1 MKEQGIEI
9 EVLPD
14 LRHPIL
20 VAGFDGWGN
29 AMGVSSGIADYLI
42 QKLQARYFGRLNA
55 DLFFRYDHSRPVVT
69 IANGSLKSLTP
80 PSGKFYAATEEKTS
94 TDLIILKCDE
104 PALRWHQFA
113 DDLFELTRQ
122 LGVAL
127 VVTIG
132 SMYDNVLHSDRIV
145 SGLASNDHLS
155 ALLKETNIF
164 PIQYQGPSAVHSILQ
179 QEGQKR
185 LLDCISLW
193 AHCPYYLQGTIHY
206 GMLATVS
213 SLVATIGTFELNVAD
228 LENRWQKLD
237 KQIQKLIGDK
247 PELREM
253 IQKLRKDKQTGA
265 VADGKPR
272 VKDEKVINL
281 MDFLEP
287 KTD

>member
-1 MKEQGIEI
+1 MTETGIEI
-9 EVLPD
+9 EMLPD

-42 QKLQARYFGRLNA
+42 QKLQARYFGQLNA
-55 DLFFRYDHSRPVVT
+55 DLFFRYDHSRPLVT
-69 IANGSLKSLTP
+69 IANGSLKSLMP
-80 PSGKFYAATEEKTS
+80 PSGKFYFASEEKS
-94 TDLIILKCDE
+94 ATDLIILKSEE
-104 PALRWHQFA
+104 PALRWNQFA
-113 DDLFELTRQ
+113 DDLFNLGHK

-145 SGLASNDHLS
+145 SGIASNDSLS
-155 ALLKETNIF
+155 AMLKETNII
-164 PIQYQGPSAVHSILQ
+164 PIQYQGPSAVHSVLQ
-179 QEGQKR
+179 IEGQKR
-185 LLDCISLW
+185 RFGCMSLW

-213 SLVATIGTFELNVAD
+213 SLLATLGSFELNVTD
-228 LENRWQKLD
+228 LENRWHKLD
-237 KQIQKLIGDK
+237 QQIQKLIGDK

-253 IQKLRKDKQTGA
+253 IQKLRKDKKTGA
-265 VADGKPR
+265 VTDGKPMH
-272 VKDEKVINL
+272 KDDKVISL

-287 KTD
+287 KND